1 MRRGISQNFEAVCG
15 YSLNCFIR
23 SYLYG
28 TKAIRFN
35 PDATSPLSPLPLR
48 SPPPPRLSPLSVC
61 LSDCLADSLCEISNR
76 HRFRFSVWQRA
87 LLTASAYCRMR
98 SVSVQWVVFIRIYIY
113 IYIYM
118 YRRTFVF
125 ETFLFPFV
133 TFQVSRDFDLKF
145 EKWEKGDFVERLLG
159 VFVLF

>member
-35 PDATSPLSPLPLR
+35 PDATSLSLPSLR
-48 SPPPPRLSPLSVC
+48 PPPPSHLSPLSVC
-61 LSDCLADSLCEISNR
+61 PSDCLADSLCEISNR

-87 LLTASAYCRMR
+87 LCLPLLLTAECARCPCNGWSLY
-98 SVSVQWVVFIRIYIY
+98 VDIYIY
-113 IYIYM
+113 ICVCA
-118 YRRTFVF
+118 FVF
-125 ETFLFPFV
+125 ETFLF
-133 TFQVSRDFDLKF
+133 
-145 EKWEKGDFVERLLG
+145 
-159 VFVLF
+159 LFRNFSS